1 MNIEDL
7 SFTEKVELLKEL
19 ITDLDITL
27 VAAYGAEG
35 YILSQAVEVLDNE
48 KIYIYTDICTG

>member
-1 MNIEDL
+1 MNIEKL
-7 SFTEKVELLKEL
+7 NFTEKVELLKEL